1 MGDLSRRSFL
11 AALGLAGLGLGG
23 CSRAASQAPAN
34 PIVPG
39 STAQPGEPRV
49 VVVRV
54 GNAWSDAA
62 KLRSAL
68 DRGMQALTGAP
79 TPTDAWKRLFTPHDV
94 VAMKANALAGPKLST
109 HPEVCYAIAAS
120 LASAGVAPDRTVVYD
135 RLSEELEVL
144 GFTLNEGGPGMK
156 VLGSDATG
164 YDQEPTEVR
173 SVGTCF
179 SRIIS
184 EAATAII
191 NVPVLK
197 DHDLAGLSGALK
209 NHYGSIHN
217 PNKLHTDHCHP
228 YVADLNCAQL
238 LREKQRL
245 IVFDALQVCYDGGP
259 AFSPGATVPYGA
271 LLLSTDAVAADAVGL
286 GIIEKLR
293 ADAKLPALM
302 SLERAPRYIHLAGE
316 YGIGTADLEL
326 IETIEV

>member
-23 CSRAASQAPAN
+23 CSRAASQAPEGPVVA
-34 PIVPG
+34 G
-39 STAQPGEPRV
+39 STPQPGKSRV
-49 VVVRV
+49 VTVRV
-54 GNAWSDAA
+54 GDAWSDAG

-68 DRGMQALTGAP
+68 DRGMQALTGAA
-79 TPTDAWKRLFTPHDV
+79 TAADAWKSLFGPEDI
-94 VAMKANALAGPKLST
+94 VAMKVNALAGPRLST

-120 LASAGVAPDRTVVYD
+120 LAAAGVSEDRIAVYD

-144 GFTLNEGGPGMK
+144 GFKLNEGGPGLK

-164 YDQEPTEVR
+164 YDEEPTEVR

-238 LREKQRL
+238 LRDKQKL
-245 IVFDALQVCYDGGP
+245 IVLDALQVCYEGGP
-259 AFSPGATVPYGA
+259 AFCPGTTVPYGA
-271 LLLSTDAVAADAVGL
+271 LLLSTDAVAADATGL
-286 GIIEKLR
+286 AIIEKLR
-293 ADAKLPALM
+293 ADGGLPALM
-302 SLERAPRYIHLAGE
+302 SQERAPRYIKLAEE
-316 YGIGTADLEL
+316 YGIGNAEPDR